1 MDKFMLNNNISKLL
15 AKTYGWMVY
24 ALVLTGIIAGVLG
37 SILLANPALISTY
50 LVVFIIAA
58 IAELGLVWYF
68 GKKIEKMSYCTAF
81 GVFSIFSILNGITLA
96 PIFVHYTAISIA
108 TTFFITAGMFAV
120 MSLIGYFTKI
130 DLSKFGGI
138 LLMCL
143 IGLIIATFINIL
155 WANSVLYWIITYAGI
170 LIFTGLTIYDTQEL
184 KHVLYHAIDEKGI
197 IKEEVNK
204 TTLWFAL
211 GLYLDFINLLLLL
224 LRIFGNNK

>member
-24 ALVLTGIIAGVLG
+24 ALLVSGAIAGILG
-37 SILLANPALISTY
+37 SILMATPALITNY
-50 LVVFIIAA
+50 LVAFIIAA
-58 IAELGLVWYF
+58 VAELILVWTF
-68 GKKIEKMSYCTAF
+68 GNKFDGMSYGKAF
-81 GVFSIFSILNGITLA
+81 TVFTIFSALNGITLA
-96 PIFVHYTAISIA
+96 PIFIYYTAISIA
-108 TTFFITAGMFAV
+108 TTFFITAGMFAI

-130 DLSKFGGI
+130 DLSKLGGI

-143 IGLIIATFINIL
+143 IGLIIASIVNIL
-155 WANSVLYWIITYAGI
+155 WANSVLYWVITYAGI

-184 KHVLYHAIDEKGI
+184 KHVLYHAIDENGI
-197 IKEEVNK
+197 VKKEANK

-211 GLYLDFINLLLLL
+211 GLYLDFINLLLLI